1 MTQETNSNSRDGVGT
16 TDQSP
21 TPAGVPSNR
30 SNNQRRRQ
38 PRQITSN
45 SFLYK
50 GQCEEI
56 GVLLA
61 LRSEKFK
68 KKVQFQV
75 FIEKFSTYVISNLK
89 DRGDIQCMYKDFK
102 DPTSD
107 FQTMNKPIKPD
118 PSTDPNV
125 DEVDVD
131 LYKEEVKQFV
141 QHKMN
146 LRRNIEKSYGLI
158 WGQCSAGL
166 KQYIKGLADY
176 ESKSIKFDAVW
187 LLRDLKKAMSGIDN
201 KANTYV
207 SKHRAIRNLYRIRQ
221 GAQESNNHY
230 LERFKSYITAMELAG
245 GDHLFISPHIAG
257 MKIDDMTEQELLEE
271 RERS

>member
-1 MTQETNSNSRDGVGT
+1 MHVQGF
-16 TDQSP
+16 Q
-21 TPAGVPSNR
+21 R
-30 SNNQRRRQ
+30 SH
-38 PRQITSN
+38 
-45 SFLYK
+45 
-50 GQCEEI
+50 
-56 GVLLA
+56 
-61 LRSEKFK
+61 LR
-68 KKVQFQV
+68 
-75 FIEKFSTYVISNLK
+75 L
-89 DRGDIQCMYKDFK
+89 
-102 DPTSD
+102 SD
-107 FQTMNKPIKPD
+107 NEQTIKLD

-257 MKIDDMTEQELLEE
+257 MKIDGMTEQELLEE